1 MAGAA
6 RLTIRDRGIGIPEE
20 DRARIFGRFE
30 RAVTRR
36 EHGGFGIGL
45 WLANQLVTAMGG
57 TIAVE
62 STPGE
67 GTTFTVILPL
77 AGAEQRGNGGMTE
90 VSEIERVP
98 SGIPGLDTVLRGGFP
113 QGGIHMIQGTPGA
126 GKTILGNQICFHH
139 AAAGGRALYV
149 TLLAESHA
157 RMLLHL
163 GTMRFF
169 DASRLPDQVSYVSGL
184 GALEGE
190 GLPGLLSLL
199 RREVAARKA
208 TVLVLDGM
216 VAAEDRATSDTEFKK
231 FIQELQ
237 AQVALH
243 GCTAF
248 LLTTAKGQAVAPE
261 HTMVDSIVELA
272 DIRYGSR
279 TERGLSVNKLRGSD
293 YLPGRHPFRITR
305 RVWWSIRASRRRS
318 ARARIPTRPGR
329 AGCPRASRASTR
341 CSAAALPG
349 ATVTGVLGP
358 SGIGKTTLGLHF
370 VCASSAAEPGL
381 LFGFYETP
389 PRLVHQAARLGLDLE
404 GAAGRGEVEI
414 IWQPLGEN
422 VQDALAHRLLDAV
435 ERRGVRR
442 LFLDG
447 LGGFI
452 EASVEPGR
460 DQPLLLGADQRAAGA
475 RRDHALHHGDAGRG
489 RPRHR
494 AAGDRDLVHRR
505 EPRCAALRGTPRAVP
520 PAPVRGEGPRQ
531 RLRPGVARVRHHRR
545 KRHLARWRVR
555 GRGGAPE
562 RVRAGPAGEN
572 RPSSV
577 PEV

>member
-1 MAGAA
+1 
-6 RLTIRDRGIGIPEE
+6 
-20 DRARIFGRFE
+20 
-30 RAVTRR
+30 
-36 EHGGFGIGL
+36 
-45 WLANQLVTAMGG
+45 
-57 TIAVE
+57 
-62 STPGE
+62 
-67 GTTFTVILPL
+67 
-77 AGAEQRGNGGMTE
+77 MTE

-98 SGIPGLDTVLRGGFP
+98 SGVPGLDTVLRGGFP
-113 QGGIHMIQGTPGA
+113 RGGIHMIQGTPGA

-139 AAAGGRALYV
+139 AAAGGRALYA

-184 GALEGE
+184 GTLEGE

-199 RREVAARKA
+199 RREIAARKA
-208 TVLVLDGM
+208 TVLVLDGL
-216 VAAEDRATSDTEFKK
+216 VAAEDRAASHSEFKK

-237 AQVALH
+237 AQAALH

-261 HTMVDSIVELA
+261 HTMVDGVVELA

-279 TERGLSVNKLRGSD
+279 TERGLFVNKLRGSD
-293 YLPGRHPFRITR
+293 YLPGRHPFGITPEGLVVSP
-305 RVWWSIRASRRRS
+305 RVEAAFRES
-318 ARARIPTRPGR
+318 TRPDEARSGR
-329 AGCPRASRASTR
+329 LSTGIEGLD
-341 CSAAALPG
+341 AMLGGGGLPE

-370 VCASSAAEPGL
+370 VCASGAAEPGL

-389 PRLVHQAARLGLDLE
+389 PRLVHQASRLGLDLE

-414 IWQPLGEN
+414 VWQPMGEN

-435 ERRGVRR
+435 ERRGARR

-447 LGGFI
+447 LGGFM

-460 DQPLLLGADQRAAGA
+460 DQ
-475 RRDHALHHGDAGRG
+475 
-489 RPRHR
+489 
-494 AAGDRDLVHRR
+494 
-505 EPRCAALRGTPRAVP
+505 
-520 PAPVRGEGPRQ
+520 
-531 RLRPGVARVRHHRR
+531 
-545 KRHLARWRVR
+545 LA
-555 GRGGAPE
+555 
-562 RVRAGPAGEN
+562 
-572 RPSSV
+572 SS
-577 PEV
+577 PC